1 MQPSRQYCAH
11 YQLLSKFRQHQM
23 HVMDRTFAQ
32 NTRADPQS
40 STPGPQFEHI
50 SDKVRMAASS
60 ASSRRNSTA
69 GGSNAGGSR
78 RGSVDSDS
86 GFPFRLKK
94 SKPVS
99 QVKIVFMGKSMVRSR
114 VVVVLVFNALMSFR
128 KSCFPRTMLTF
139 TMEKVSMV
147 PLKQKIKI
155 IGFKFSI

>member
-1 MQPSRQYCAH
+1 
-11 YQLLSKFRQHQM
+11 M

-40 STPGPQFEHI
+40 STHGPQFEHI

-60 ASSRRNSTA
+60 ASSRRNSSA

-114 VVVVLVFNALMSFR
+114 VMVVLVFFNALMSFR